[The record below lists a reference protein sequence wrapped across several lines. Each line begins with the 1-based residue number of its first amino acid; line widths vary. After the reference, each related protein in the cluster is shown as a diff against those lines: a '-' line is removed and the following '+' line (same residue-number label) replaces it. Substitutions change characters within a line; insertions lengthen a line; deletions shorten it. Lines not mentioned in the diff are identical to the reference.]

1 MKSWERV
8 TDDRLVPTHVKDV
21 VSNVRVLRELNLL
34 RKNDMRES
42 ECEYDRKKDR
52 VEILGEHFIIYSLT
66 S

>member
-1 MKSWERV
+1 MKAS
-8 TDDRLVPTHVKDV
+8 DRLVLTHVEDV
-21 VSNVRVLRELNLL
+21 VQNARVIRELNLL

-42 ECEYDRKKDR
+42 DCEYDRRRKDR